1 MYPKAKA
8 LGILLRDNKILLE
21 ELEGK
26 HSKGTGKYYRPIGGT
41 IELGEESSETII
53 REFIEEMAVDIE
65 IKSYVGCL
73 ENIFRI
79 DENIGHEIIQIYLVE
94 FTDQDLYQ
102 KESFKVI
109 EGRKTTYTKWICIEE
124 IKCGKKTL
132 FPNGLIELLQ
142 KCVSNQ
148 I

>member
-1 MYPKAKA
+1 MYPKAKT

-41 IELGEESSETII
+41 IELGEMSSETII
-53 REFIEEMAVDIE
+53 REFTEEMAVDIE
-65 IKSYVGCL
+65 IKSYIGCL

-94 FTDQDLYQ
+94 FNNQNLYQ
-102 KESFKVI
+102 KESFEVI
-109 EGRKTTYTKWICIEE
+109 EGKKTTYTKWISIEE
-124 IKCGKKTL
+124 IMNGKKTL
-132 FPNGLIELLQ
+132 FPNGLTELLE
-142 KCVSNQ
+142 KIV
-148 I
+148 